1 MISPSHIRNS
11 KITDSRPKGREIW
24 LKNECIVSLNRF
36 SQSFLSIWGSVC
48 ALLSKSENTI
58 FRSILQ

>member
-1 MISPSHIRNS
+1 MISPSHIRKS

-36 SQSFLSIWGSVC
+36 SPFEGLVL
-48 ALLSKSENTI
+48 ALLAKSENTI
-58 FRSILQ
+58 FHTILQ